1 MKTRMLPPQKRC
13 AGRLLGGDIVDQLVL
28 DELKSSYEATIAG
41 LRVALAKIRT
51 GRANLNMLDS
61 VRVDYYGQ
69 PTPLAQVATMKVADP
84 RLITLLPWEKGIIQ
98 DIERA
103 ISASD
108 LGLNPSNDGNI
119 IRVPIPALTGER
131 RQDLVRMAR
140 REAEDHKISLRNIR
154 RHAKPQPK
162 APEKDSQITEDQ
174 LHRAFTK
181 VDALTE
187 KYSNLIDEIVA
198 AKETDIS
205 EI

>member
-1 MKTRMLPPQKRC
+1 M
-13 AGRLLGGDIVDQLVL
+13 DQLVL

-140 REAEDHKISLRNIR
+140 REAEDHKISLRNMR
-154 RHAKPQPK
+154 RDANDQLK
-162 APEKDSQITEDQ
+162 ALEKESEITEDQ